1 MANELLINLLEC
13 KYVVTIP
20 GKIMIKNNKLT
31 FAGASI
37 ICGWTVLM
45 SPIAPSAQAA
55 TLNYSGPTVGAP
67 TWIRPNENGPNPP
80 TSVSNNTVNYSSF
93 GFTVS
98 AAASYVFQSTAS
110 FDNYTFLYK
119 NAFNPT
125 FGNELNNIIIGND
138 DNPSIGLSGFTT
150 ALNPG
155 TNYYFVTTGFESGNV
170 GTFSNSITGAGNIS
184 AIPTAVPEPATIL
197 GTLAAFGYG
206 AYTRRKMKLAETI
219 DNKIS

>member
-1 MANELLINLLEC
+1 ML
-13 KYVVTIP
+13 
-20 GKIMIKNNKLT
+20 KNNKFT
-31 FAGASI
+31 CISTSI

-45 SPIAPSAQAA
+45 SPIAPSTQAA
-55 TLNYSGPTVGAP
+55 TLTYSGTTVGAP

-98 AAASYVFQSTAS
+98 AADNYVLQSTAD

-125 FGNELNNIIIGND
+125 FGNELNNIVVGND
-138 DNPSIGLSGFTT
+138 DNLTIGLSGFTT

-155 TNYYFVTTGFESGNV
+155 TNYYFVTTGFDNTQSGN
-170 GTFSNSITGAGNIS
+170 FSNTITGAGNVS

-206 AYTRRKMKLAETI
+206 AYARRKMKLAGTI
-219 DNKIS
+219 DKKTS